1 MLVVQSMKDIPVN
14 EKGVNSGISR
24 RQMLL
29 AATSAAL
36 ATAVASSASLA
47 ASKPTGADG
56 TVHDVVVI
64 GAGLAGLTA
73 ARDLTLAGRNDF
85 VVLEADNRVGGRTL
99 NHKLAGGHYSE
110 AGGQWVGPGQTA
122 IYDLCRE
129 LDIGM
134 HPTYLKGKS
143 VYRAADGS
151 MYAEDAGGNFSV
163 SPELAKVVEKLNELA
178 ADVPSGAPWTAPRA
192 AELDAI
198 SLAEFVKPYNLNT
211 LDTLSFVTGMRLT
224 DTIHYQ
230 EVSLLYAL
238 SRINYAG
245 SYEQLEGFT
254 GGAQEQRI
262 ENGSQYISE
271 VMADGIGERLHL
283 SAPARKITGWDS
295 DVVSVHTDAGVF
307 RARQVILA
315 ISPALCN
322 KVAFE
327 PALPPKRQQLQQQ
340 WPAFAP
346 GRKTCHVYSRPFW
359 RDAGFNG
366 WFFTIGGE
374 VMWAYDNSP
383 ADGSIGVINAFIY
396 PSMSSDPDV
405 LAPQLASMFAEAF
418 GDEAMKYTEFHD
430 QDWGEEPFCMS
441 CVSPLTP
448 GFLTSGLMDAL
459 RAPVGNLVWAGTETA
474 QIWQTYMDGAVRS
487 GHRAALEALS
497 GLASRAQE
505 VCA

>member
-1 MLVVQSMKDIPVN
+1 MKTKPIPERSV
-14 EKGVNSGISR
+14 EAGISR
-24 RQMLL
+24 RHMLL
-29 AATSAAL
+29 AATGTAL
-36 ATAVASSASLA
+36 ATAVAGSSSLA
-47 ASKPTGADG
+47 ASKGTASPASADAK
-56 TVHDVVVI
+56 VLDVVVI

-73 ARDLTLAGRNDF
+73 ARDLMLAGRNDF
-85 VVLEADNRVGGRTL
+85 VVLEANDRVGGRTL
-99 NHKLAGGHYSE
+99 NHKLEGGHYSE

-129 LDIGM
+129 LEIGM
-134 HPTYLKGKS
+134 HPTYLKGRS

-151 MYAEDAGGNFSV
+151 LYAEDAGGTFSV
-163 SPELAKVVEKLNELA
+163 GPELEKVIHRLNELA
-178 ADVPSGAPWTAPRA
+178 AEVPSGAPWTAPNA

-198 SLAEFVKPYNLNT
+198 SLAQFVEPYGLNS
-211 LDTLSFVTGMRLT
+211 LDTLSFDLGLRVT

-238 SRINYAG
+238 ARINYAG
-245 SYEQLEGFT
+245 SYEQLEGFA

-271 VMADGIGERLHL
+271 VLAAGIGERLQL
-283 SAPARKITGWDS
+283 AMPVRKITDWDS
-295 DVVSVHTDAGVF
+295 DVVSVHTDKGVY

-322 KVAFE
+322 KVTFE
-327 PALPPKRQQLQQQ
+327 PPLPAKRQELQQT

-359 RDAGFNG
+359 RDAGYNG
-366 WFFTIGGE
+366 WLFDVGGE
-374 VMWAYDNSP
+374 LMWAYDNSP
-383 ADGSIGVINAFIY
+383 KDSSIGVLNAFIY
-396 PSMSSDPDV
+396 PSMSSDPAV
-405 LAPQLASMFAEAF
+405 LAPQLAGLYAEAF
-418 GDEAMKYTEFHD
+418 GKAALDYIEFHD
-430 QDWGEEPFCMS
+430 QDWGEEPWCMS

-448 GFLTSGLMDAL
+448 GFLTSGLMEAL
-459 RAPVGNLVWAGTETA
+459 RTPIGGLVWAGTETA

-497 GLASRAQE
+497 GLASQAQE
-505 VCA
+505 ACV